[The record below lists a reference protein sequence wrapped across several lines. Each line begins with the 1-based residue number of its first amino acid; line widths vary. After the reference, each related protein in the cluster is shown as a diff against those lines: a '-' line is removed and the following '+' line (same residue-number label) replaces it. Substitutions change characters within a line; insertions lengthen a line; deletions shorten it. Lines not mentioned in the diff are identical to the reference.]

1 MRVLVAT
8 WIDAAN
14 LSIENIVKEL
24 VARGHQLE
32 IYAHYMDSKS
42 IRMFTELNIPIH
54 DAKALNPK
62 IIRKFDLAFTAESAM
77 RALKFSD
84 IYAFSYNNIPD
95 TLVTDG
101 SDFMFTMV
109 KDRNLRW
116 REDCATMPIGIAKND
131 APKVCEKPKN
141 QFLYIDAG
149 HNPFGE
155 EAKLR
160 VAGML
165 LNICRNF
172 PNHKLVIK
180 PRWLP
185 GDNKQAHRSGLHI
198 YEMLR
203 KVANGALPDNLVLLE
218 EHRNLQNLIDESV
231 SVITTSVSC
240 YLDVAARDKGCIV
253 VDGLGGE
260 EAFGTR
266 TPLHNIYV
274 SARES
279 GCCVN
284 YQDVLCHLPN
294 GILCNPSHF
303 QKRIAYKDGVSKRI
317 VDVMEYIFENYLKK
331 GKYPAIQEY
340 DYCSYRE
347 ALAAAPGATLQEL
360 KRKRLRNAAMLALRQ
375 FEFPNVNIDF
385 SSVLERLERSCRT
398 CMVNDSGFRALIKE
412 IELEKQQLYIENKDK
427 FMSDD
432 INQSILFQTLAEAKQ
447 EEDILTIPQ
456 KEILCIGPYHYHLG
470 MIYSNRGDVPTA
482 IEHFFAFLKEANRR
496 TFDKYPQEE
505 DQRGIR
511 NAYNYLFRIYD
522 GENIEPGEFVDL
534 CLALYEKRDITVV
547 AYNYRKRAH
556 NFLPKVADKLVDIDP
571 GRALKCL
578 QLYAKYEYHYNV
590 RPLKQDMDEIRSSKL
605 YRIGLKLKWAL
616 KKAKG
621 GVRCL
626 QEHGLSYTIK
636 RAKEH
641 IYSFTQRSVLC
652 KKIKNFGPYKNYKIF
667 FMQILDG
674 YRTYDAIIKQYGDNA
689 FIHIAANGNGDV
701 YLALKYYGA
710 YIEKYFSDKNNVF
723 VSSCNSFNALTEWF
737 QVKSAENI
745 PREQYFNLIRLFV
758 FLKQARIDILHQHM
772 FMRHTGILTSLEGIH
787 GLNFMDFFEAVV
799 FEQVTPVVPQPFG
812 SPSELE
818 KIFNENRLEPG
829 KTVVLSPYANNVPP
843 ILEEYWIKLAERLK
857 AMGISICTNA
867 FGEQVPI
874 LGTPKVELP
883 FCKLGRF
890 LDMAGYLVSR
900 RSGFDDITHS
910 SSCRRVEVYPE
921 KIYKRSLVAT
931 TAECFSYTENPIT
944 VGKDNIDGCIEETIH
959 QLGL

>member
-1 MRVLVAT
+1 MKVLVTT

-14 LSIENIVKEL
+14 LSIENIVREL
-24 VARGHQLE
+24 AARGHQME
-32 IYAHYMDSKS
+32 IYAHYTDAKS
-42 IRMFTELNIPIH
+42 IRMFDGLNIPIH
-54 DAKALNPK
+54 DAKELNPK
-62 IIRKFDLAFTAESAM
+62 IIRKFDLGFTAESAM
-77 RALKFSD
+77 RTLKFSD
-84 IYAFSYNNIPD
+84 IYVFSYNNIPD
-95 TLVTDG
+95 TWVTDG

-116 REDCATMPIGIAKND
+116 REDCATMPVGIAKND
-131 APKVCEKPKN
+131 APKVCDRPKN

-155 EAKLR
+155 AAKLR
-160 VAGML
+160 LASML
-165 LNICRNF
+165 LDVCRNF
-172 PNHKLVIK
+172 SEYKLVIK

-185 GDNKQAHRSGLHI
+185 NDKKQVHRSGLHI
-198 YEMLR
+198 YDVLR
-203 KVANGALPDNLVLLE
+203 KAANGVLPDNLVLLE
-218 EHRNLQNLIDESV
+218 EHRNLQELIDESV

-240 YLDVAARDKGCIV
+240 YLDAAARDKGCII

-260 EAFGTR
+260 EDYDTR

-284 YQDVLCHLPN
+284 YQNVLRHLPN
-294 GILCNPSHF
+294 GILCDPAHF

-317 VDVMEYIFENYLKK
+317 VDVMEYIFENCLKQ

-340 DYCSYRE
+340 DYCSYQE
-347 ALAAAPGATLQEL
+347 ALAAAPGATRQEL
-360 KRKRLRNAAMLALRQ
+360 KRKRLRNEAMLTLRQ
-375 FEFPNVNIDF
+375 FEYPNVDVDF
-385 SSVLERLERSCRT
+385 SPVLERLERSYRT
-398 CMVNDSGFRALIKE
+398 CMVNDSGLRALLKE
-412 IELEKQQLYIENKDK
+412 IELEKQRLYIENKDK
-427 FMSDD
+427 FMSND

-447 EEDILTIPQ
+447 EGTILTIPQ
-456 KEILCIGPYHYHLG
+456 NEILCLGPYHYHLG
-470 MIYSNRGDVPTA
+470 MIYSERGAALTA
-482 IEHFFAFLKEANRR
+482 IKHFLVFLQEANRR
-496 TFDKYPQEE
+496 TFDKYPQEG

-511 NAYNYLFRIYD
+511 NAYNYLFMIYD
-522 GENIEPGEFVDL
+522 GENIGPGEFVDL
-534 CLALYEKRDITVV
+534 CLELYEKRDITVV
-547 AYNYRKRAH
+547 AYNNRRRAH
-556 NFLPKVADKLVDIDP
+556 NFLPKAAEQLVDVDP

-578 QLYAKYEYHYNV
+578 RLYAKYEYHYNV
-590 RPLKQDMDEIRSSKL
+590 RPLKQDMEDIRGSKL
-605 YRIGLKLKWAL
+605 YRMGLKLKWTA

-626 QEHGLSYTIK
+626 RENGLKYTIE
-636 RAKEH
+636 RAKKH
-641 IYSFTQRSVLC
+641 VHSFTQQSSIL
-652 KKIKNFGPYKNYKIF
+652 KKIKNFAPCKNYKIF
-667 FMQILDG
+667 SRQILDG
-674 YRTYDAIIKQYGDNA
+674 YRAYSAIIKQYGDDA
-689 FIHIAANGNGDV
+689 FIHMAANGNGDV
-701 YLALKYYGA
+701 YLTLKYYAA

-723 VSSCNSFNALTEWF
+723 VSSSNSFSVLAEWF

-745 PREQYFNLIRLFV
+745 PREQYFNMIRLFV
-758 FLKQARIDILHQHM
+758 FLKQARIDILHQHI
-772 FMRHTGILTSLEGIH
+772 FIRHTGILTSLEGIH

-799 FEQVTPVVPQPFG
+799 FDQIAPTVPQLFG
-812 SPSELE
+812 SPSEFE
-818 KIFNENRLEPG
+818 EIFNDNQLEPG

-857 AMGISICTNA
+857 AMGMSVCTNA

-874 LGTPKVELP
+874 LCTPKVELP

-910 SSCRRVEVYPE
+910 SLCRRVEVYPE

-944 VGKDNIDGCIEETIH
+944 VGKDNIDDCIEETIS